1 VATYPT
7 VTGEKIVLRLFNGA
21 PFQTLRE
28 LQLPESACDELE
40 GFLRRNSG
48 LLLLT
53 GPAGSGKTTT
63 ITDVSV
69 ISPVWADAILSLS
82 KIRLNKSFPE

>member
-1 VATYPT
+1 

-48 LLLLT
+48 AAPD

-63 ITDVSV
+63 IYDVSV
-69 ISPVWADAILSLS
+69 FSPVGRTPYYHCRRSG
-82 KIRLNKSFPE
+82 